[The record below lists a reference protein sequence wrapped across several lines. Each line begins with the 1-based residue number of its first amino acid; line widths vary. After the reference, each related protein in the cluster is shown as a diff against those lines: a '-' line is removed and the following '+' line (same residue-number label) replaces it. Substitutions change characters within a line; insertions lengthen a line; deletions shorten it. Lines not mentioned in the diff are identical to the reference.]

1 MQTELLKKD
10 LNAVGE
16 EISHEL
22 GAQMVKDYQV
32 ANPTDVKAYYIG
44 RNIIDQILA
53 QPGCV
58 GIKFYNAYNEIGEKT
73 LVYLGVD
80 ESGKSLVEYTV
91 VTPDGSIEKNK
102 AIVADRIAGG
112 SSKPNSGSGDSI
124 WADLWELF
132 F

>member
-1 MQTELLKKD
+1 MMQTELLQND
-10 LNAVGE
+10 LKMVGE

-58 GIKFYNAYNEIGEKT
+58 GVKFYNAYNEEGQKT
-73 LVYLGVD
+73 LVYVGVD
-80 ESGKSLVEYTV
+80 EFGKDIVAYKV
-91 VTPDGSIEKNK
+91 VNADGSFDSQQ
-102 AIVADRIAGG
+102 AIVADRVRFPDTVIEWIFG
-112 SSKPNSGSGDSI
+112 
-124 WADLWELF
+124 L
-132 F
+132 